1 MELQQQGTNECV
13 LATFAM
19 LADKPLEEIRS
30 RAMQLIR
37 ELEPDKSLHK
47 WNTFIFW
54 AAWENR
60 KELVRVLATEL
71 LGESFA
77 RRTVAGWDLMWAIG
91 GLTELPKSGKGQILI
106 KLPLG
111 RHSVAY
117 ENGIVYDPAT
127 GKMNEAEFVEFL
139 KTKDGQIQEVIPVED

>member
-1 MELQQQGTNECV
+1 MELQKQGTNECV

-19 LADKPLEEIRS
+19 LADKPLVEVRS

-54 AAWENR
+54 AEWESR
-60 KELVRVLATEL
+60 TKFVRVLATEL

-77 RRTVAGWDLMWAIG
+77 RRTVAGWDLKWAVG

-117 ENGIVYDPAT
+117 ENGIVYDPAA
-127 GKMNEAEFVEFL
+127 GKMNEAEFAEFL